1 MYRATTKGVQVTV
14 TPRFAPERSDPERSQ
29 YFWAYTIEIVNLG
42 VDTVQLKSRR
52 WVITDALG
60 RVQEVRGA
68 GVVGEQPVLPP
79 GGHFEYTS
87 GVPLPTSTGIMEGSY
102 SLETPSGESFDA
114 EVPAFSLDVPG
125 EARTLN

>member
-29 YFWAYTIEIVNLG
+29 YFWAYTIEIINLG
-42 VDTVQLKSRR
+42 VDTVQLKSRH

-87 GVPLPTSTGIMEGSY
+87 GVPLPTSTGIMEGRY
-102 SLETPSGESFDA
+102 SLETTTGETFEA